1 MSGMRAARDESQADP
16 FAPGR
21 LRGSLENRWD
31 SSVGGLRAEKL
42 EARVQ
47 PLEACLALSDR
58 SVAEESASS
67 GIDEARQA
75 AAHAHVRLEALEERH
90 IAALPGGPPCF
101 LLISPSPIRI
111 IFVFHSEFLLC
122 GRELWPCVTASP
134 SLFLRRLSSRRVS
147 SCFFLV
153 SSSAMRVIFVF
164 DDESRTCRMESYSL
178 FTASVFRVC
187 FLFVSQLFSA
197 VFFLFYS
204 SPIGVVF
211 FLHGESLLASV

>member
-1 MSGMRAARDESQADP
+1 MLFEPGPMSGMRAARDESQADP

-21 LRGSLENRWD
+21 RRIIS
-31 SSVGGLRAEKL
+31 
-42 EARVQ
+42 
-47 PLEACLALSDR
+47 
-58 SVAEESASS
+58 
-67 GIDEARQA
+67 
-75 AAHAHVRLEALEERH
+75 
-90 IAALPGGPPCF
+90 CF

-111 IFVFHSEFLLC
+111 IFVFHNEFLLC

-187 FLFVSQLFSA
+187 FLILFLADLRRLLSSRRVSSCFRLI
-197 VFFLFYS
+197 S
-204 SPIGVVF
+204 SLP
-211 FLHGESLLASV
+211 S

>member
-90 IAALPGGPPCF
+90 IAALPGGP
-101 LLISPSPIRI
+101 
-111 IFVFHSEFLLC
+111 H
-122 GRELWPCVTASP
+122 GGG
-134 SLFLRRLSSRRVS
+134 
-147 SCFFLV
+147 
-153 SSSAMRVIFVF
+153 
-164 DDESRTCRMESYSL
+164 TCRGLVAVIQIFWTFWKSSGSL
-178 FTASVFRVC
+178 
-187 FLFVSQLFSA
+187 
-197 VFFLFYS
+197 
-204 SPIGVVF
+204 
-211 FLHGESLLASV
+211 